1 MEGEEGSYATASSY
15 DNWSIQHAI
24 PQNDSQYSWITASLT
39 SGTTAFGHAPKSGEV
54 SGSNGFDAAITFISS
69 SFLDYTGM
77 GTDIPVDFA
86 GINTLI
92 YDPTGSAFNI
102 LSASDGLYVNTEF
115 GGVGNTFNALMLHR
129 NGAYGYPSWK
139 QIRNRYHPLVRDMR
153 ESNTLSIIDT
163 ETTRETVRRNT
174 GYLGYKWKTS
184 PATLSDIF
192 GGVYDYRDRAVLRYR
207 ESAIVQ
213 KYAPLELSL
222 GMEINGEQKLVIVN
236 GTYANEKSHFSNS
249 RLNMKLNLF
258 RYDESGADIVL
269 DSLSDGTLVG
279 DLRSVKYT
287 ETVYPKEVN
296 TYLPQIRSRTE
307 YVCPFWRDARSDRDE
322 TDVVGAMG
330 NIIPSQSMWALDAR
344 TQFSTTSEPIMFTAT
359 AASGSEGVLQN
370 SYNTVF
376 SSITAAGSAANLT
389 ASATY
394 NRRHTII
401 TGSSVRSRSSFLT
414 EPIITTVFGA
424 GDAPWDA
431 GSQSGKNPFYDT
443 YGEYVEEMR
452 RLGKDYSIV
461 PEYRMSE
468 RMDYM
473 IAEGGDLFKDSSL
486 FSITGAVSASNSS
499 VDDFYTVYSHS
510 DFMKYFDVLQA
521 DIGAKASD
529 ITVKCKAKLKLLPYD
544 GFYPANRTV
553 QLATLFSQSYGSNVS
568 MTGSDG
574 GVYPAAGFRPF
585 LTPMFAPGIVYNT
598 IKSGIAVDFPL
609 LTGSTQL
616 STASTSGDREISL
629 ITNAN
634 FDYRVPFEAIVEP
647 EAHLANFDIIDME
660 PHPSCSLNATASWN
674 GNGDDR
680 YKMAMHNFVAETPD
694 FFLENGTFT
703 SFFSNPQSSWDFKQG
718 TTYKMR
724 VKIQKSFTSTG
735 DTAETTPQIVSGSE
749 TICMYSRPTSF
760 GPPCGGGTLAADEA
774 EQQTTASSGF
784 GGDAL
789 VGYNAPFTPPYYD
802 GAAWVDIE
810 YTPTTSSPSLKD
822 VLGSTTSSY
831 LRYEDWT
838 ANQDGATSGCIGG
851 CPDAIGPQSSGSMN
865 NNATQISASVNLFG
879 STNGLKDLM
888 KYTAAGNIEG
898 EEQWV
903 IQTKFETPIL
913 NFVDSLTGVTEI
925 SDQPA
930 GDDATNKV
938 DGGKA
943 SRPFGMWH
951 QYGRIPSG
959 SEGISLEVLDI
970 EGYASLA
977 DAVGFAKTSEN
988 LGKVAKSKTIRE
1000 AVVAV
1005 PFIEVKNQ
1013 RKFFDLSSNSSGND
1027 MNLPQAPS
1035 DSVAKMIDSMGRYV
1049 FPPSMDFVKYP
1060 EEVTPFTMYIFEFE
1074 HQLNQQDLVDIWQNL
1089 PPRIGRAFDVTATIS
1104 TSEIEQEKKIT
1115 HSLASGELLQNI
1127 DAKLQ
1132 WMVFKVKQKAQTNYW
1147 RKTVTNNQSIVPLSD
1162 IVEGGGMSSLKSKA
1176 VKSSDFVADGA
1187 GKGAVE
1193 KTGEFDRTYN
1203 WPYDFF
1209 SLVELVKIDE
1219 EVKFDIE
1226 SKEEKSKKNTST
1238 SGTDPSDGTILNNLR

>member
-1 MEGEEGSYATASSY
+1 LE
-15 DNWSIQHAI
+15 
-24 PQNDSQYSWITASLT
+24 
-39 SGTTAFGHAPKSGEV
+39 GTTAFGHAPKSGEV

-69 SFLDYTGM
+69 SMPDYSAGGGLTPAYLP
-77 GTDIPVDFA
+77 TAVDFV
-86 GINTLI
+86 GLNTVM
-92 YDPTGSAFNI
+92 YDAVGEEFNI
-102 LSASDGLYVNTEF
+102 LSSSGDARDYRNPTRAPILGCGSCTEDVVNS
-115 GGVGNTFNALMLHR
+115 FNALMLHR

-139 QIRNRYHPLVRDMR
+139 QIDNRYHPLVRNMR
-153 ESNTLSIIDT
+153 ENNTVSIINP
-163 ETTRETVRRNT
+163 ETTREVTRRKK
-174 GYLGYKWKTS
+174 GYLGYKWS
-184 PATLSDIF
+184 PTPTNNGDIF
-192 GGVYDYRDRAVLRYR
+192 GILDQYNVTTDRSVLSYR
-207 ESAIVQ
+207 EPAIVQ
-213 KYAPLELSL
+213 RYAPLKLQVD
-222 GMEINGEQKLVIVN
+222 MEIGGKIESVTIDA
-236 GTYANEKSHFSNS
+236 TYANEKSHFSNS
-249 RLNMKLNLF
+249 KLDMNLNL
-258 RYDESGADIVL
+258 YNYGESGADLVL
-269 DSLSDGTLVG
+269 GSLSDGTLVG
-279 DLRSVKYT
+279 DLKSINYT
-287 ETVYPKEVN
+287 ETVYPKASNV
-296 TYLPQIRSRTE
+296 YLPKVRSRTE
-307 YVCPFWRDARSDRDE
+307 YVCPFWRDARSDRNQPE
-322 TDVVGAMG
+322 AEPFISSITGINV
-330 NIIPSQSMWALDAR
+330 SQSAWCLDGR
-344 TQFSTTSEPIMFTAT
+344 NSIEPGGDGIVAN
-359 AASGSEGVLQN
+359 ASGNYTGNGGMEGILQN
-370 SYNTVF
+370 SVNTVHNPLP
-376 SSITAAGSAANLT
+376 SCGTTAAQFEAMIVAT
-389 ASATY
+389 PTY
-394 NRRHTII
+394 NRRHMLV
-401 TGSSVRSRSSFLT
+401 TGSSTRSRSSAFGQS
-414 EPIITTVFGA
+414 TVVATFGS

-473 IAEGGDLFKDSSL
+473 IAEGGDLFEDSAL
-486 FSITGAVSASNSS
+486 FSITGAVSGSDSDVA
-499 VDDFYTVYSHS
+499 DFYTVYSHS

-568 MTGSDG
+568 MEGTIFSNPASTF
-574 GVYPAAGFRPF
+574 PAAGFRPF

-609 LTGSTQL
+609 LTGSTNL
-616 STASTSGDREISL
+616 TASAYNSRI
-629 ITNAN
+629 INAN

-724 VKIQKSFTSTG
+724 VKIQKSFISTG
-735 DTAETTPQIVSGSE
+735 ETAEIAPQIVSGSE
-749 TICMYSRPTSF
+749 TICMYSRPSSF
-760 GPPCGGGTLAADEA
+760 GPPCGGGTVSDSAAQNIA
-774 EQQTTASSGF
+774 ASGF
-784 GGDAL
+784 GGDSL

-831 LRYEDWT
+831 LRYEGWT
-838 ANQDGATSGCIGG
+838 SNGAGS
-851 CPDAIGPQSSGSMN
+851 AAGPQNGSGIN
-865 NNATQISASVNLFG
+865 INATQISASVNLFG

-913 NFVDSLTGVTEI
+913 NFIDASGSVSAIPGSGI
-925 SDQPA
+925 CA
-930 GDDATNKV
+930 GGAET
-938 DGGKA
+938 
-943 SRPFGMWH
+943 RPFGMWH

-977 DAVGFAKTSEN
+977 DIVGFKKTSEN
-988 LGKVAKSKTIRE
+988 LGKVATSKTIRE

-1005 PFIEVKNQ
+1005 PFIEVENSRQ
-1013 RKFFDLSSNSSGND
+1013 FFDVTIGET
-1027 MNLPQAPS
+1027 MS
-1035 DSVAKMIDSMGRYV
+1035 DSVSKMMDSMGRYV
-1049 FPPSMDFVKYP
+1049 FPPSMDFAKYP
-1060 EEVTPFTMYIFEFE
+1060 EEVNPFAMYIFEFE

-1089 PPRIGRAFDVTATIS
+1089 PPRIGRAFDSTAPIDS
-1104 TSEIEQEKKIT
+1104 SEIEQEKQIT
-1115 HSLASGELLQNI
+1115 HSLSCGELLENA

-1132 WMVFKVKQKAQTNYW
+1132 WMIFKVKQKAQTNYW
-1147 RKTVTNNQSIVPLSD
+1147 RKTVTNNPSIVPLSD
-1162 IVEGGGMSSLKSKA
+1162 IVEDGGISSLKSKA
-1176 VKSSDFVADGA
+1176 VKSSDFVAGGA

-1226 SKEEKSKKNTST
+1226 GKEEK
-1238 SGTDPSDGTILNNLR
+1238 